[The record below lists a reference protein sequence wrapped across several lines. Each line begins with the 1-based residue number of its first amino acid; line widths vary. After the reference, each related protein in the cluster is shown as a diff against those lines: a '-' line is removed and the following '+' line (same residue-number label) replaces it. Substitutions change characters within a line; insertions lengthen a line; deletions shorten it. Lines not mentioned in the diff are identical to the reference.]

1 MKMVC
6 ATCAAIQAFLT
17 AGGVPDEVARDVAY
31 SGPVRRA
38 EASVKTAV
46 KRKVGRYQKTL
57 GKHLKSAKK
66 AHPRMVRSN
75 LMKLAHKATRKQ
87 RKRQGW

>member
-1 MKMVC
+1 MVC

-17 AGGVPDEVARDVAY
+17 AGGVPDEQAHQVAY

-38 EASVKTAV
+38 EEAAKVVV
-46 KRKVGRYQKTL
+46 KRKVGRYQRVL

-75 LMKLAHKATRKQ
+75 LMKIAHKATRKQ
-87 RKRQGW
+87 RKKQGW